1 MVTMRMA
8 PATRLE
14 NAVDLGGVRVTHQRR
29 LVGSAPHGGQPG
41 TFEMDP
47 VEQAR
52 TNVVGQLPDLTQQV
66 GRAGGDQGGDE
77 CGGAVPAV
85 KSHGGGGLVVGRG
98 GEVRPSPAVQVC
110 VDEARHH
117 RHRAEF
123 AIRGP
128 GRSARADRIDHAL
141 GHLNPAGPQQF
152 SAREQGVG
160 GHQQAPQMP
169 CHSGLER

>member
-1 MVTMRMA
+1 
-8 PATRLE
+8 
-14 NAVDLGGVRVTHQRR
+14 
-29 LVGSAPHGGQPG
+29 
-41 TFEMDP
+41 MDP

-52 TNVVGQLPDLTQQV
+52 TNVVGQLPDLAQQV
-66 GRAGGDQGGDE
+66 GRACGDQGGDE

-98 GEVRPSPAVQVC
+98 GEVRTSPAVQVC
-110 VDEARHH
+110 VDEPRHH

-128 GRSARADRIDHAL
+128 GRIARADRIDHAL

-152 SAREQGVG
+152 SAREDGVG
-160 GHQQAPQMP
+160 GQQHCPSDALPFRLGAV
-169 CHSGLER
+169 GLAVVVDELKPAGGGVVEQHRDVRVMLQDGRRP

>member
-1 MVTMRMA
+1 
-8 PATRLE
+8 
-14 NAVDLGGVRVTHQRR
+14 
-29 LVGSAPHGGQPG
+29 
-41 TFEMDP
+41 MDP

-52 TNVVGQLPDLTQQV
+52 TNVVGQLRDLAQQV

-85 KSHGGGGLVVGRG
+85 ESHGGGGLVVGRG
-98 GEVRPSPAVQVC
+98 GEVRSSPAMQVC

-128 GRSARADRIDHAL
+128 GRRARADRIDEAL

-152 SAREQGVG
+152 SAREDRVGRQQHSDALPFRLGAIGLAVVVDELKPTGGGVVEQHRDVRVVLQDG
-160 GHQQAPQMP
+160 RRP
-169 CHSGLER
+169 